1 METTPLLLAAGQGT
15 RMKSDRPKVLHELFG
30 QPLVQ
35 YALHAAR
42 QASQAEPVLV
52 VGHDAETIRSELG
65 DQVRY
70 VYQDQLLGTGH
81 AVQQA
86 EELLRGKTDQILVTY
101 GDMPLVREKTLR
113 NLIETQSAHPGPLT
127 MLSLHVDNPR
137 GFGRVIRNAQG
148 AVQAIVEEVDATP
161 DQLQVRELNAGMY
174 CIEEAWLWDALRKVQ
189 LSPKGEY
196 YLTDLVQIAVE
207 EGHQVAVVQID
218 DQEELIGIN
227 TRLDLA
233 DAYRVLQKRTN
244 TRWMKAGVTM
254 LDPLSVH
261 IDPEVE
267 IGRDTVI
274 LPGTHLKGKT
284 VIGENCQLGPNTL
297 IDSSTLGD
305 HCHVRFSVVEGAVL
319 EDQVDVGPFGH
330 LRSGAHLAEGV
341 HMGNF
346 GEVKNS
352 YLGPGTKMGHFSYLG
367 DATLGKGV
375 NVGAG
380 TITCNY
386 DGQRKHA
393 TIVKDGVFIG
403 SDTMLVAPVELGKD
417 SRTGA
422 GSVVTRNVSP
432 GSLVVGVPAREISSG
447 RKEKA
452 EKDDSV

>member
-1 METTPLLLAAGQGT
+1 MKTTPLILAAGQGT
-15 RMKSDRPKVLHELFG
+15 RMKSDTPKVLHELFG

-52 VGHDAETIRSELG
+52 VGHDAESIRSELG

-86 EELLRGKTDQILVTY
+86 EELLRGEMDQILVTY

-113 NLIETQSAHPGPLT
+113 NLIETQSAHAGPLT
-127 MLSLHVDNPR
+127 MLSLQVENPR

-161 DQLQVRELNAGMY
+161 EQLQIRELNAGMY

-244 TRWMKAGVTM
+244 ARWMEAGVTV
-254 LDPLSVH
+254 LDPLNVY

-274 LPGTHLKGKT
+274 LPGTHLKGET
-284 VIGENCQLGPNTL
+284 VIGRNCQLGPNTL

-305 HCHVRFSVVEGAVL
+305 HCQIRFSVVEGAVL

-330 LRSGAHLAEGV
+330 LRRGAHLAEGV

-386 DGQRKHA
+386 DGQSKHA
-393 TIVKDGVFIG
+393 TIVEDGVFIG

-422 GSVVTRNVSP
+422 GSVVTKNVSP
-432 GSLVVGVPAREISSG
+432 GSLVVGVPAREVFSG
-447 RKEKA
+447 RKDKT
-452 EKDDSV
+452 EKDDSA